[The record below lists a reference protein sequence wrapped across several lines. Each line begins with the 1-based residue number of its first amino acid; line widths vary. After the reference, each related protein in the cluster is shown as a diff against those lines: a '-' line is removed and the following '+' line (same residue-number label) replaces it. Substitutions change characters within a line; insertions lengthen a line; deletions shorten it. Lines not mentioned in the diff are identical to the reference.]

1 MSQVLELAGRLR
13 ALSDD
18 ELVRLLRLRG
28 GSSTSLKDFFD
39 LAEWLLQPKHMNTFL
54 NSLPK
59 SSLAY
64 ASGRSDGKGNP
75 LLDFLREARLVDFE
89 VGGFAQAAR
98 APRALVGEAD
108 STAGIHAFET
118 IASITELIFDL
129 EHRILKDVGKQGISL
144 ADTKRI
150 AALTGKEHDFVRAIF
165 ELASAAGLIAS
176 QDSRW
181 ALTIRASEWVDFSA
195 EQRWQLLAATWLELL
210 GQTAAIELVGEIEI
224 GSNLAQAVR
233 DCFPLER
240 FDAQSRFG
248 HVITYSELLGL
259 GVDNYVSSWTK
270 PLLTGDLAKATKLIG
285 KALPTTQGRIII
297 QGDLSVIAPGPLS
310 TDDERALRAF
320 VDIEQAGLA
329 SRYRL
334 SALSVSFGMESGLS
348 AEQMR
353 ATLLRLAGGTL
364 PQPVD
369 YLLNDAVKRFGRI
382 RVIEDQRSG
391 GCFVMSKDA
400 TLLTELVN
408 DSRLKPYNL
417 IRIDSEA
424 LSSRFARDI
433 LYFGLRE
440 VGHTAIRSDKSGNPI
455 SPLKVVAA
463 AAKKAESGDWAETV
477 ARLRK
482 SDQSISSSSDDEA
495 IMRQIML
502 AIKSKAKI
510 SVTFFGQN
518 EVEQTMTLEP
528 NGVANGRM
536 RARDRKADI
545 ERTIPIANIS
555 AVSFL

>member
-1 MSQVLELAGRLR
+1 MSQVLDLAGRLR

-39 LAEWLLQPKHMNTFL
+39 LAEWLLQPKHMATFV

-59 SSLAY
+59 SALAY
-64 ASGRSDGKGNP
+64 ASGAGTDSGNP
-75 LLDFLREARLVDFE
+75 LLDFLREGGLVTFE
-89 VGGFAQAAR
+89 SGVFAQAAR
-98 APRALVGEAD
+98 PAALPIGEAD
-108 STAGIHAFET
+108 SVAGIHAFET
-118 IASITELIFDL
+118 LAAITELVFDL
-129 EHRILKDVGKQGISL
+129 EHRILRDVGKQGISL

-150 AALTGKEHDFVRAIF
+150 AALTGKELDFVRAIF
-165 ELASAAGLIAS
+165 ELAAAAGLITS
-176 QDSRW
+176 NDGRW
-181 ALTIRASEWVDFSA
+181 SLTTRASEWVGLSA
-195 EQRWQLLAATWLELL
+195 KARWQLLAATWLELL
-210 GQTAAIELVGEIEI
+210 GAGASAELGTEIAND
-224 GSNLAQAVR
+224 SPLDDAVKS
-233 DCFPLER
+233 CFPLER
-240 FDAQSRFG
+240 FDAMSRFG
-248 HVITYSELLGL
+248 HVIAYAELLGL
-259 GVDNYVSSWTK
+259 SVDGAVSSWTS
-270 PLLTGDLAKATKLIG
+270 LLLAGDSKASAALIS
-285 KALPTTQGRIII
+285 KSLPTTQSRIII

-310 TDDERALRAF
+310 TEDERELRAF

-353 ATLLRLAGGTL
+353 ATLQRLAGTTL

-382 RVIEDQRSG
+382 RVIEDARTG

-440 VGHTAIRSDKSGNPI
+440 VGHTAIRSDKSGAVV

-463 AAKKAESGDWAETV
+463 AAQKAESGDWVQTV
-477 ARLRK
+477 ARLRQ
-482 SDQSISSSSDDEA
+482 SDQSISSSSDDES
-495 IMRQIML
+495 IMRQILL

-510 SVTFFGQN
+510 SVTFIGQN
-518 EVEQTMTLEP
+518 DVEQTFVLEP

>member
-1 MSQVLELAGRLR
+1 MSQVLDLAGILR
-13 ALSDD
+13 GLND
-18 ELVRLLRLRG
+18 EELIRLLRLRG
-28 GSSTSLKDFFD
+28 GSSSSLKDFFD
-39 LAEWLLQPKHMNTFL
+39 LAEWLLQPKNMTTFV

-59 SSLAY
+59 SALLY
-64 ASGRSDGKGNP
+64 ASGSSKTGGGS
-75 LLDFLREARLVDFE
+75 LLDFLRERE
-89 VGGFAQAAR
+89 
-98 APRALVGEAD
+98 LVGFTEEAPAKPATKAPNIGETD
-108 STAGIHAFET
+108 SVAGIHAFET
-118 IASITELIFDL
+118 LAAITELIFDL
-129 EHRILKDVGKQGISL
+129 EHRILRDVGKQGISL

-150 AALTGKEHDFVRAIF
+150 SALTGKELDFVRAIF
-165 ELASAAGLIAS
+165 ELAAAAGLISSLDA
-176 QDSRW
+176 RW
-181 ALTIRASEWVDFSA
+181 ALTARAADWVDYSA
-195 EQRWQLLAATWLELL
+195 RERWYLLASTWVELL
-210 GQTAAIELVGEIEI
+210 GLGASAELKTE
-224 GSNLAQAVR
+224 LANGQPLDQALR

-240 FDAQSRFG
+240 FDTSSRFG
-248 HVITYSELLGL
+248 HILTYSELLGL
-259 GVDNYVSSWTK
+259 AVDGAVSSWTLS
-270 PLLTGDLAKATKLIG
+270 LLSGEPEKAAKVIEKS
-285 KALPTTQGRIII
+285 LPKTQGRIII

-310 TDDERALRAF
+310 TDDERELRAF

-353 ATLLRLAGGTL
+353 ETLQRLSGGAL

-382 RVIEDQRSG
+382 RVIEDSRSG
-391 GCFVMSKDA
+391 GCFVFSNDA

-417 IRIDSEA
+417 IRIDSES

-440 VGHTAIRSDKSGNPI
+440 VGHTAIRSDRSGATI

-463 AAKKAESGDWAETV
+463 AAQKADSGDWVETV
-477 ARLRK
+477 ARLRH

-502 AIKSKAKI
+502 AIKSKSKI
-510 SVTFFGQN
+510 SVTFIGQHDI
-518 EVEQTMTLEP
+518 EHTMTLEP

-555 AVSFL
+555 AVNFL

>member
-1 MSQVLELAGRLR
+1 MSQVLDLAGRLR

-39 LAEWLLQPKHMNTFL
+39 LAEWLLQPKHMATYV

-59 SSLAY
+59 SALVYA
-64 ASGRSDGKGNP
+64 ASGSGGPGNP
-75 LLDFLREARLVDFE
+75 LLDFLRE
-89 VGGFAQAAR
+89 GGFVSANTDDFAQASRPSR
-98 APRALVGEAD
+98 APLGTAD
-108 STAGIHAFET
+108 SIAGIHAFET
-118 IASITELIFDL
+118 LAAITELIFDL

-150 AALTGKEHDFVRAIF
+150 ALLTGKELEFVRSIF
-165 ELASAAGLIAS
+165 ELAAAAGLLS
-176 QDSRW
+176 STDSRW
-181 ALTIRASEWVDFSA
+181 ALTTRATEWVGLTA
-195 EQRWQLLAATWLELL
+195 TQRWQLLAGTWLELL
-210 GQTAAIELVGEIEI
+210 GPGAAAELASELEA
-224 GSNLAQAVR
+224 GSALGVAVKT
-233 DCFPLER
+233 CFPLER
-240 FDAQSRFG
+240 FDAASRFG
-248 HVITYSELLGL
+248 HVIRYSELLGL
-259 GVDNYVSSWTK
+259 AVDEVISTWT
-270 PLLTGDLAKATKLIG
+270 PLLLAGDEARAGVEIE

-310 TDDERALRAF
+310 TDDERELRAF

-334 SALSVSFGMESGLS
+334 SALSVSFGMESGIS
-348 AEQMR
+348 ADQMR
-353 ATLLRLAGGTL
+353 STLKRLSGIEL

-382 RVIEDQRSG
+382 RVVEDQRSG
-391 GCFVMSKDA
+391 GCFVMSSDP

-417 IRIDSEA
+417 IRIDSQA

-440 VGHTAIRSDKSGNPI
+440 VGHTAIRSDKSGSPI
-455 SPLKVVAA
+455 SPLKVVTAA
-463 AAKKAESGDWAETV
+463 ARVAESGDWTETV

-482 SDQSISSSSDDEA
+482 SDQTISSSADDESV
-495 IMRQIML
+495 MRQIML

-510 SVTFFGQN
+510 EVTFVGQN
-518 EVEQTMTLEP
+518 DIEQTLVLEP

>member
-1 MSQVLELAGRLR
+1 MSQVLDLASRLR

-39 LAEWLLQPKHMNTFL
+39 LAEWLLQPKHMTTYV

-59 SSLAY
+59 SALNY
-64 ASGRSDGKGNP
+64 AATGQGGPGNP
-75 LLDFLREARLVDFE
+75 LLDFLREGGFVSALN
-89 VGGFAQAAR
+89 GGFAQEERPAKA
-98 APRALVGEAD
+98 VFGTSD
-108 STAGIHAFET
+108 SIAGIHSFET
-118 IASITELIFDL
+118 LAAITELIFDL
-129 EHRILKDVGKQGISL
+129 EHRILRDVGKQGISL

-150 AALTGKEHDFVRAIF
+150 SLLTGKDLEFVRSIF
-165 ELASAAGLIAS
+165 ELAAAAGLLAS
-176 QDSRW
+176 VDSRW
-181 ALTIRASEWVDFSA
+181 ALTTRATEWVKLGA
-195 EQRWQLLAATWLELL
+195 TKRWQLLAATWLELL
-210 GQTAAIELVGEIEI
+210 GPGSAAELSAELKN
-224 GSNLAQAVR
+224 GSQLESAVKN
-233 DCFPLER
+233 CFPLER
-240 FDAQSRFG
+240 FDAASRFG
-248 HVITYSELLGL
+248 HVIRYSELLGL
-259 GVDNYVSSWTK
+259 AVAEAVSSWTPK
-270 PLLTGDLAKATKLIG
+270 LLSGDLAGAAAEIEA
-285 KALPTTQGRIII
+285 ALPTTQSRIII

-310 TDDERALRAF
+310 TDDERQLRAF

-334 SALSVSFGMESGLS
+334 SALSVSFGMESGIT

-353 ATLLRLAGGTL
+353 ATLKRLSGIEL

-382 RVIEDQRSG
+382 RVVEDQRSG
-391 GCFVMSKDA
+391 GCFVMSTDA

-417 IRIDSEA
+417 IRIDSQA
-424 LSSRFARDI
+424 LSSRFGRDI

-440 VGHTAIRSDKSGNPI
+440 VGHTAIRSDKSGATI
-455 SPLKVVAA
+455 SPLKVVTAA
-463 AAKKAESGDWAETV
+463 ARVAESGDWAETV
-477 ARLRK
+477 ARLRH
-482 SDQSISSSSDDEA
+482 SDQSISSSADDEA
-495 IMRQIML
+495 VMRQIML

-510 SVTFFGQN
+510 QVTYLGQN
-518 EVEQTMTLEP
+518 DVEQVLVLEP

>member
-1 MSQVLELAGRLR
+1 MSQVLDLAGILR
-13 ALSDD
+13 GLSDE
-18 ELVRLLRLRG
+18 ELIRLLRLRG
-28 GSSTSLKDFFD
+28 GSSSNLKDFFD
-39 LAEWLLQPKHMNTFL
+39 LAEWLLQPKNMTTFV

-59 SSLAY
+59 SALLY
-64 ASGRSDGKGNP
+64 ASGSGNSAGGP
-75 LLDFLREARLVDFE
+75 LLDFLRERDLV
-89 VGGFAQAAR
+89 GFTGEASAKAPAQA
-98 APRALVGEAD
+98 PNIGETD
-108 STAGIHAFET
+108 SVAGIHAFET
-118 IASITELIFDL
+118 LAAITELVFDL
-129 EHRILKDVGKQGISL
+129 EHRILRDVGKQGISL

-150 AALTGKEHDFVRAIF
+150 SALTGKELDFVRAIF
-165 ELASAAGLIAS
+165 ELAAAAGLIS
-176 QDSRW
+176 SVDGRW
-181 ALTIRASEWVDFSA
+181 ALTARAAEWIDLSA
-195 EQRWQLLAATWLELL
+195 RDRWNLLASTWVELL
-210 GQTAAIELVGEIEI
+210 GMGASAELKAELTYGHP
-224 GSNLAQAVR
+224 LDQALR

-240 FDAQSRFG
+240 FDASSRFG
-248 HVITYSELLGL
+248 HILTYSELLGL
-259 GVDNYVSSWTK
+259 SVDGAVSSWTLM
-270 PLLTGDLAKATKLIG
+270 LLSGSPEKAANVIEKS
-285 KALPTTQGRIII
+285 LPKTQGRIII

-310 TDDERALRAF
+310 TDDERELRAF

-353 ATLLRLAGGTL
+353 GTLLRLSGGAL

-369 YLLNDAVKRFGRI
+369 YLFNDAVKRFGRI
-382 RVIEDQRSG
+382 RVIEDSRSG
-391 GCFVMSKDA
+391 GCFVFSSDP

-417 IRIDSEA
+417 IRIDSES
-424 LSSRFARDI
+424 LSSRFGRDI

-440 VGHTAIRSDKSGNPI
+440 VGHTAIRSDKSGGPI

-463 AAKKAESGDWAETV
+463 AAQKADSGDWTETV
-477 ARLRK
+477 SRLRL

-502 AIKSKAKI
+502 AIKSKSKI
-510 SVTFFGQN
+510 SVTFTGQHDI
-518 EVEQTMTLEP
+518 EHTMILEP

-555 AVSFL
+555 AVNFL

>member
-1 MSQVLELAGRLR
+1 MSQVLDLAGRLR

-39 LAEWLLQPKHMNTFL
+39 LAEWLLQPKHMATFV

-59 SSLAY
+59 SALSY
-64 ASGRSDGKGNP
+64 ASGATSGQPNP
-75 LLDFLREARLVDFE
+75 LLDFLREGKFVSFEGGGINQSARPTAVTL
-89 VGGFAQAAR
+89 
-98 APRALVGEAD
+98 GESD
-108 STAGIHAFET
+108 SVAGIHAFET
-118 IASITELIFDL
+118 LAAITELVFDL
-129 EHRILKDVGKQGISL
+129 EHRILRDVGKQGISL

-150 AALTGKEHDFVRAIF
+150 SILTGKELDFVRAIF
-165 ELASAAGLIAS
+165 ELAAAAGLITS
-176 QDSRW
+176 NDGRWSLTSR
-181 ALTIRASEWVDFSA
+181 AAEWVDLSA
-195 EQRWQLLAATWLELL
+195 RERWQLLASTWLELL
-210 GQTAAIELVGEIEI
+210 GTGAATELTTEIEN
-224 GSNLAQAVR
+224 GMAMSDAVR
-233 DCFPLER
+233 ACFPLER
-240 FDAQSRFG
+240 FDTLSRFG
-248 HVITYSELLGL
+248 HVITYAELLGL
-259 GVDNYVSSWTK
+259 SVDGDTSTWTK
-270 PLLTGDLAKATKLIG
+270 LLLAGKHDAAASLIS
-285 KALPTTQGRIII
+285 KSLPTTQSRIII

-348 AEQMR
+348 TEQMR
-353 ATLLRLAGGTL
+353 ATLQRLAGTTL

-382 RVIEDQRSG
+382 RVIEDARTG
-391 GCFVMSKDA
+391 GCFVMSSDA

-408 DSRLKPYNL
+408 DSRLKPYNM

-440 VGHTAIRSDKSGNPI
+440 VGHTAIRSDKAGAVI
-455 SPLKVVAA
+455 SPLKVVTAA
-463 AAKKAESGDWAETV
+463 VQKAESGDWAQTV
-477 ARLRK
+477 ARLRQ
-482 SDQSISSSSDDEA
+482 SDQTLSSSADDES
-495 IMRQIML
+495 IMRQILL

-510 SVTFFGQN
+510 SVTFIGQN
-518 EVEQTMTLEP
+518 DVEQTLILEP

-555 AVSFL
+555 TVSFL

>member
-1 MSQVLELAGRLR
+1 MSQVLDLAGRLR

-28 GSSTSLKDFFD
+28 GSSSSLKDFFD
-39 LAEWLLQPKHMNTFL
+39 LAEWLLQPKHMANFV

-59 SSLAY
+59 SALVY
-64 ASGRSDGKGNP
+64 ASGEGSGDGNP
-75 LLDFLREARLVDFE
+75 LLDFLREGSLVKFE
-89 VGGFAQAAR
+89 NGGFAQAA
-98 APRALVGEAD
+98 PTPTPIGESD
-108 STAGIHAFET
+108 SVAGIHAFET
-118 IASITELIFDL
+118 LAAITELVFDL
-129 EHRILKDVGKQGISL
+129 EHRILRDVGKQGISL

-150 AALTGKEHDFVRAIF
+150 SALTGKELDFVRAIF
-165 ELASAAGLIAS
+165 ELAAAAGLITS
-176 QDSRW
+176 NDGRW
-181 ALTIRASEWVDFSA
+181 SLTTRSAEWVDLSA
-195 EQRWQLLAATWLELL
+195 KARWQLLGSTWLELL
-210 GQTAAIELVGEIEI
+210 GADASAELASE
-224 GSNLAQAVR
+224 LANGIALNQAVQN
-233 DCFPLER
+233 CFPLER
-240 FDAQSRFG
+240 FDALSRFG
-248 HVITYSELLGL
+248 HVIAYAELLGL
-259 GVDNYVSSWTK
+259 SVDGAVSSWTK
-270 PLLTGDLAKATKLIG
+270 LLLGGDPSGAGALIS
-285 KALPTTQGRIII
+285 KSLPTTQSRIII

-310 TDDERALRAF
+310 TEDERELRAF

-334 SALSVSFGMESGLS
+334 SALSISFGMESGLS
-348 AEQMR
+348 ADQMR
-353 ATLLRLAGGTL
+353 ATLQRLAGTAL

-369 YLLNDAVKRFGRI
+369 YLLNDAAKRFGRI
-382 RVIEDQRSG
+382 RVIEDARTG

-408 DSRLKPYNL
+408 DTRLKPYNL

-440 VGHTAIRSDKSGNPI
+440 VGHTAIRSDKSGSVV
-455 SPLKVVAA
+455 SPLKVIAA
-463 AAKKAESGDWAETV
+463 AAQKAESGDWVETV
-477 ARLRK
+477 ARLRH
-482 SDQSISSSSDDEA
+482 SDQTVSSGSDDES

-510 SVTFFGQN
+510 SVTFVGQN
-518 EVEQTMTLEP
+518 DLEQTFVLEP

-555 AVSFL
+555 SVSFL